1 MIKMQEDR
9 EAATAQAKLDEVA
22 RKQAE
27 AADTAKRAKQEQDVL
42 ASSLVFTRKQLQRA
56 QQTHEAVRLT
66 STFLPCHSF
75 SHTNLKNPCAEQW
88 KQSKETQMAKQLAAD
103 AEAAKAAVV
112 VAERLQR
119 QHQQVVE
126 KQAEKARVREER
138 RQRALA
144 AKEKA
149 VREQIL
155 AQTQKVAELDA
166 RLSARDSSAEEEL
179 KAKRQND
186 ADRAERRRQQFEEQ
200 TAKRRAQAEQDDARR
215 ALAAV
220 RREEVLEIRS
230 EGSRLERELKAAQA
244 SKQERIREHEWQLA
258 IEKTEEKHRRLD
270 KGIQAKR
277 DFNFAQGVLAQEFF
291 KQKLKLKTE
300 QEKQWNKFNKMSIAE
315 LQDHVSNSSDHQGRK
330 LSPEELDALRERI
343 AAMQA
348 AMDRLAEPTRAR
360 EKVPTDVMH
369 VRGDNPHQGTWQF
382 HVGAAS
388 GTARMNFY
396 TV

>member
-9 EAATAQAKLDEVA
+9 KAATAQAKLDEVA

-27 AADTAKRAKQEQDVL
+27 AADTEKRAKQEQAVV
-42 ASSLVFTRKQLQRA
+42 ASSLVFTRKHLQRA
-56 QQTHEAVRLT
+56 KQTHET
-66 STFLPCHSF
+66 
-75 SHTNLKNPCAEQW
+75 W
-88 KQSKETQMAKQLAAD
+88 KQAKETQLSKQLAAD

-119 QHQQVVE
+119 QHQQAVE
-126 KQAEKARVREER
+126 KQAAKARLREER
-138 RQRALA
+138 RQRALE

-149 VREQIL
+149 LRDQIL
-155 AQTQKVAELDA
+155 AQTEKVAKLDA
-166 RLSARDSSAEEEL
+166 RLSARDNSAEKEL
-179 KAKRQND
+179 EAKRQND
-186 ADRAERRRQQFEEQ
+186 ADRAERRRQQFEELN
-200 TAKRRAQAEQDDARR
+200 AKRLAQAEQDNARR
-215 ALAAV
+215 AVAAI
-220 RREEVLEIRS
+220 RREEALEIRS
-230 EGSRLERELKAAQA
+230 EGSRLEREFKAAQV
-244 SKQERIREHEWQLA
+244 SKQERIREHERQLA
-258 IEKTEEKHRRLD
+258 IEETEKKHRRLD
-270 KGIQAKR
+270 KGIQARR

-315 LQDHVSNSSDHQGRK
+315 LQDHVAKSADHQGKK

-348 AMDRLAEPTRAR
+348 TADRLAEPTRPR
-360 EKVPTDVMH
+360 EKVSTNVMY
-369 VRGDNPHQGTWQF
+369 VRGDNPHQGTWQY

-388 GTARMNFY
+388 STARMNFY